1 MMCALHS
8 TGTTPAIRALIQW
21 LLLSYKSLWSNCN
34 VSVMGKGIFG
44 HCSGPPTPAGIPPLS
59 SEHRRQYPTPA
70 TTIVNH
76 QQFVAYDTP
85 PTDCSVFYF
94 DHKNIT
100 HVNNINLSTFNT
112 KARRISRWQ
121 KLSKCSPLPRRQPRT
136 RNYPSHT
143 PLMII
148 SGGMGHIYN
157 VVLANKGTRTPCCST
172 KLPTSDGRLT
182 GHIIVSIHYLII
194 STALFPK
201 YLVVE

>member
-1 MMCALHS
+1 MVELQRFGNGKRDLWALFWPS
-8 TGTTPAIRALIQW
+8 NPRRNTTLIQRTPEAVPYPCDNNSRSPTICCVW
-21 LLLSYKSLWSNCN
+21 Y
-34 VSVMGKGIFG
+34 
-44 HCSGPPTPAGIPPLS
+44 PPS
-59 SEHRRQYPTPA
+59 S
-70 TTIVNH
+70 
-76 QQFVAYDTP
+76 
-85 PTDCSVFYF
+85 CCVFYF

-112 KARRISRWQ
+112 KARRISLWQ
-121 KLSKCSPLPRRQPRT
+121 KIVKMFSLAKTQPRT

-157 VVLANKGTRTPCCST
+157 VVLANNGTRTPCCST